1 MLLIKVG
8 KDWIMGKGGGG
19 GEELSRVDIVEFL
32 TACFSNGE
40 CTVYI

>member
-8 KDWIMGKGGGG
+8 KDWIMAKGGG
-19 GEELSRVDIVEFL
+19 GEELSGVDIVEFL
-32 TACFSNGE
+32 TACFSNCE

>member
-19 GEELSRVDIVEFL
+19 ELSRVDIVEFL

>member
-8 KDWIMGKGGGG
+8 KDWIMGKGGG

-40 CTVYI
+40 YTVYI